1 MAFPIRNRIFSSQ
14 DGSRHCWSARSQQFI
29 QQPIVDLLVWMRVP
43 DDIVFSVGA
52 LAFAWFVVSLWVRT
66 RREPHE
72 IEAEDRKLEVAP
84 SKRAA

>member
-1 MAFPIRNRIFSSQ
+1 MAPDTVGPPDHSSSYS
-14 DGSRHCWSARSQQFI
+14 SRSSTFWCGCECQ
-29 QQPIVDLLVWMRVP
+29 